1 MKSFAVIGCGRFGGS
16 VARTLHGLGHE
27 VLAIDLSEDIIR
39 EIADEVTYA
48 VQADVMDESVLTELG
63 LSNFD
68 VVVVGIGTDIE
79 ASIMATLVVKELGV
93 KRIIAKALS
102 DLHGKVLTKIGA
114 DSIVFPERD
123 MGARVAHNLTSKS
136 VLDFIELSPEHSILE
151 IKTLKKWENHTLAE
165 LKISKKYGINIIT
178 IKRGD
183 DLIVSPT
190 GDEVIKQDDVLV
202 VIGNIENI
210 KRLEHNA
217 GE

>member
-16 VARTLHGLGHE
+16 VARTLYGLGHE

-39 EIADEVTYA
+39 EIADEVTHA

-68 VVVVGIGTDIE
+68 VVVVGIGSDIE
-79 ASIMATLVVKELGV
+79 ASIMATLVAKELGV
-93 KRIIAKALS
+93 KRIVAKALS
-102 DLHGKVLTKIGA
+102 DLHGKVLMKIGA

-123 MGARVAHNLTSKS
+123 MGTRVAHNLTSKS

-151 IKTLKKWENHTLAE
+151 IKALKSWENHTLSE
-165 LKISKKYGINIIT
+165 LKVPRKYGVNVIT
-178 IKRGD
+178 IRRGD
-183 DLIVSPT
+183 ELIVSLT
-190 GDEVIKQDDVLV
+190 GDEEIKKDDILV
-202 VIGNIENI
+202 VIGTIENI
-210 KRLEHNA
+210 KRLEHSA

>member
-16 VARTLHGLGHE
+16 VARTLHELGHE